1 MKTKHKLFIPVIAAV
16 LALGSCKD
24 DYLDTQPTDRV
35 ANTAVFT
42 TTTNAMAALNG
53 IHRSLYVQY
62 SRQEEGGE
70 GAVHLNID
78 YMGEDIVNTVSTTA
92 YGVHKW
98 VTHRSATNLNNSFIY
113 SFYYK
118 IIANANAIIENIDN
132 CSGPVADKNA
142 IKGEALAYRAWA
154 HFVLV
159 QVFGKRYD
167 AAGNNTQPGVP
178 LAITTVIDATPGKPR
193 ASVEAVY
200 TQINKDI
207 DASIAAFAAGAT
219 ARPNKSHFNINVAK
233 GIRARVALAQ
243 GKWAI
248 AAQSALEA
256 RTGLSLMTNAEY
268 LAGFNDYNNQEW
280 MWGSKQQED
289 QTTYFYSY
297 FAYMGTFNSTANRTV
312 PKRMF
317 SVLYNQIA
325 ATDVRKQLWDPTGS
339 SPTFLAY
346 NLPVGVVSNSTASY
360 KQGKFRNAGTT
371 SIGDVVNMRVA
382 EMFLIEAESRA
393 RLGLAGSATE
403 TAAAQAVLF
412 TLAKNRNASYVLTT
426 NVGAA
431 LINEIM
437 IQRRIE
443 LWGEGFRFFDLKRL
457 DLPVDR
463 TGGNHTVALSGV
475 LSVPAGGP
483 EWQWAI
489 PQDEINANPAIG
501 PGGQNP

>member
-1 MKTKHKLFIPVIAAV
+1 MKTKYKFIIP
-16 LALGSCKD
+16 LAIIVMTLGSCKD
-24 DYLDTQPTDRV
+24 NYLDTQPTDRV

-98 VTHRSATNLNNSFIY
+98 VTHRSATNLNNAFIY
-113 SFYYK
+113 TFYYK

-132 CSGPVADKNA
+132 ATGPEAEKKA

-167 AAGNNTQPGVP
+167 AAGNNIQLGVP
-178 LAITTVIDATPGKPR
+178 IANTTIIDATPGKPR

-200 TQINKDI
+200 AQINTDL
-207 DASIAAFAAGAT
+207 DAAIASFNGAT
-219 ARPNKSHFNINVAK
+219 TRPNKSHLNINVAK
-233 GIRARVALAQ
+233 GLKARVALTQ
-243 GKWAI
+243 GKWAL
-248 AAQSALEA
+248 AAQMALEA
-256 RTGLSLMTNAEY
+256 RTGLALMTNAEY
-268 LAGFNDYNNQEW
+268 ISGFNDYSNQEW
-280 MWGSKQQED
+280 MWGSRQQED

-312 PKRMF
+312 PKRMNNL
-317 SVLYNQIA
+317 LYNQIA

-339 SPTFLAY
+339 SSTFLAY
-346 NLPVGVVSNSTASY
+346 NLPAGVVSNSTASY
-360 KQGKFRNAGTT
+360 KQGKFRNAGLT
-371 SIGDVVNMRVA
+371 SIGDVVNMRVG
-382 EMFLIEAESRA
+382 EMFLIEAEARA
-393 RLGLAGSATE
+393 RLGIAGSATE
-403 TAAAQAVLF
+403 TLAAQNVLF
-412 TLAKNRNASYVLTT
+412 TLAKNRNPSYILTT
-426 NVGAA
+426 NVGVA
-431 LINEIM
+431 LLNEIL

-443 LWGEGFRFFDLKRL
+443 LWGEGFRFFDLKRQ

-463 TGGNHTVALSGV
+463 TGSIHTVALSGV
-475 LSVPAGGP
+475 LTVPAGGP

-489 PQDEINANPAIG
+489 PQDEINSNPAIG
-501 PGGQNP
+501 PSGQNP